1 MSEKQWFEVF
11 SPKSC
16 EVMAVPTILK
26 MAIIGVPLYH
36 LHEIQQS
43 TLFQVC
49 VASLASPNTPKH
61 PELNIWWY

>member
-26 MAIIGVPLYH
+26 MAITSDKLNSDCYSIEPW
-36 LHEIQQS
+36 
-43 TLFQVC
+43 TLKWSKQI
-49 VASLASPNTPKH
+49 H
-61 PELNIWWY
+61 IWMYVFILFHV

>member
-26 MAIIGVPLYH
+26 MAIKRLRRAAKVISQL
-36 LHEIQQS
+36 
-43 TLFQVC
+43 
-49 VASLASPNTPKH
+49 
-61 PELNIWWY
+61 